1 MRLKKRNKPFIGI
14 RRQLVIRI
22 VALVVFILL
31 MFWILNTLLMAYL
44 YRQEKVE
51 SMENVYDQLNEA
63 SLSGALYDSRYDAKF
78 EQISYNNNLDI
89 VISTYDGSI
98 LLSSGKE
105 KHNTIK
111 RLQNAILSNKD
122 GAKSIVH
129 TDVYDITLDEDEYV
143 NDNFLILTGTLSDG
157 NLVMIR
163 YAMENMKVAL
173 GVVDRTLIIIGLLAL
188 VLAFLLTEFI
198 ARRLTQPIVELTNI
212 SKKMS
217 ELDFDVK
224 YRTRDSRTEIDI
236 LGEHM
241 NTMSSSLENA
251 LDELQE
257 ANKELKK
264 DIEIKEKNEEMRKE
278 FLSNV
283 SHELKTPI
291 ALIQGYAEG
300 LSEGMADDPESR
312 AYYCE
317 VIVDESQKMN
327 KMVQQLLS
335 LNELEYGVNSVEV
348 TEFNI
353 SELIRSLVNAS
364 KILIENAG
372 IKLSFEMGEDV
383 IVNSDE
389 YLVEVVFSNFLSNAI
404 HYCKNEN
411 VIKVSQVDRGD
422 TVLISVYN
430 SGDTILEEDIERL
443 WDKFYKIDK
452 ARTRAYGGSGVG
464 LSIVKAALETLNGKY
479 GVYNLDNGVTFWFE
493 IYK

>member
-122 GAKSIVH
+122 GAKSVVH
-129 TDVYDITLDEDEYV
+129 TEMYDITLDQDEYV

-188 VLAFLLTEFI
+188 VLAFLLTEII

-241 NTMSSSLENA
+241 NTMSTSLENA

-411 VIKVSQVDRGD
+411 VIKVSQVEKDD

-452 ARTRAYGGSGVG
+452 ARTREYGGSGVG

>member
-1 MRLKKRNKPFIGI
+1 
-14 RRQLVIRI
+14 
-22 VALVVFILL
+22 

-122 GAKSIVH
+122 GVKSIVH

-411 VIKVSQVDRGD
+411 VIKVSQVEKDD

-452 ARTRAYGGSGVG
+452 ARTREYGGSGVG
-464 LSIVKAALETLNGKY
+464 LSIVKAAVESINGKY

>member
-1 MRLKKRNKPFIGI
+1 
-14 RRQLVIRI
+14 
-22 VALVVFILL
+22 

-129 TDVYDITLDEDEYV
+129 TKMYDITLDQDEYV

-188 VLAFLLTEFI
+188 VLAFLLTEII
-198 ARRLTQPIVELTNI
+198 ARRITQPIVELTNI

-257 ANKELKK
+257 ANKELKQ

-411 VIKVSQVDRGD
+411 VIKVSQVEKDD

-452 ARTRAYGGSGVG
+452 ARTREYGGSGVG

>member
-1 MRLKKRNKPFIGI
+1 
-14 RRQLVIRI
+14 
-22 VALVVFILL
+22 

-111 RLQNAILSNKD
+111 RLQNAILTNKD

-129 TDVYDITLDEDEYV
+129 TKMYDITLDQDEYV

-188 VLAFLLTEFI
+188 VLAFLLTEII
-198 ARRLTQPIVELTNI
+198 ARRLTQPIVELTDI

-257 ANKELKK
+257 ANKELKQ

-411 VIKVSQVDRGD
+411 VIKVSQVEKDD

-452 ARTRAYGGSGVG
+452 ARTREYGGSGVG

>member
-1 MRLKKRNKPFIGI
+1 
-14 RRQLVIRI
+14 
-22 VALVVFILL
+22 

-129 TDVYDITLDEDEYV
+129 TKMYDITLDQDEYV
-143 NDNFLILTGTLSDG
+143 NDNFLILIGTLSDG

-188 VLAFLLTEFI
+188 VLAFLLTEII

-241 NTMSSSLENA
+241 NTMSTSLENA

-300 LSEGMADDPESR
+300 LSEGMADDSESR

-411 VIKVSQVDRGD
+411 VIKISQVDRGD

-452 ARTRAYGGSGVG
+452 ARTREYGGSGVG
-464 LSIVKAALETLNGKY
+464 LSIVKAAVESINGKY

>member
-1 MRLKKRNKPFIGI
+1 
-14 RRQLVIRI
+14 
-22 VALVVFILL
+22 
-31 MFWILNTLLMAYL
+31 MAYL

-129 TDVYDITLDEDEYV
+129 TKMYDITLDQDEYV

-188 VLAFLLTEFI
+188 VLAFLLTEII

-241 NTMSSSLENA
+241 NTMSTSLENA

-411 VIKVSQVDRGD
+411 VIKVSQVEKDD

-452 ARTRAYGGSGVG
+452 ARTREYGGSGVG

>member
-1 MRLKKRNKPFIGI
+1 
-14 RRQLVIRI
+14 
-22 VALVVFILL
+22 
-31 MFWILNTLLMAYL
+31 MAYL

-129 TDVYDITLDEDEYV
+129 TKMYDITLDQDEYV

-188 VLAFLLTEFI
+188 VLAFLLTEII

-241 NTMSSSLENA
+241 NTMSTSLENA

-257 ANKELKK
+257 ANKELKQ

-411 VIKVSQVDRGD
+411 VIKVSQVEKDD

-452 ARTRAYGGSGVG
+452 ARTREYGGSGVG

>member
-1 MRLKKRNKPFIGI
+1 
-14 RRQLVIRI
+14 
-22 VALVVFILL
+22 

-411 VIKVSQVDRGD
+411 VIKISQVDRGD

-452 ARTRAYGGSGVG
+452 ARTREYGGSGVG
-464 LSIVKAALETLNGKY
+464 LSIVKAAVESINGKY

>member
-1 MRLKKRNKPFIGI
+1 
-14 RRQLVIRI
+14 
-22 VALVVFILL
+22 

-129 TDVYDITLDEDEYV
+129 TKMYDITLDQDEYV

-188 VLAFLLTEFI
+188 VLAFLLTEII

-241 NTMSSSLENA
+241 NTMSTSLENA

-335 LNELEYGVNSVEV
+335 LNELEYGVNSAEV

-411 VIKVSQVDRGD
+411 VIKVSQVEKDD

-452 ARTRAYGGSGVG
+452 ARTREYGGSGVG

>member
-1 MRLKKRNKPFIGI
+1 
-14 RRQLVIRI
+14 
-22 VALVVFILL
+22 

-122 GAKSIVH
+122 GAKSVVH
-129 TDVYDITLDEDEYV
+129 TEMYDITLDQDEYV

-188 VLAFLLTEFI
+188 VLAFLLTEII

-411 VIKVSQVDRGD
+411 VIKVSQVEKDD

-452 ARTRAYGGSGVG
+452 ARTREYGGSGVG

>member
-1 MRLKKRNKPFIGI
+1 
-14 RRQLVIRI
+14 
-22 VALVVFILL
+22 

-241 NTMSSSLENA
+241 NTMSTSLENA

-411 VIKVSQVDRGD
+411 VIKVSQVEKDD

-452 ARTRAYGGSGVG
+452 ARTREYGGSGVG

>member
-364 KILIENAG
+364 TILIENAG

-411 VIKVSQVDRGD
+411 VIKVSQVEKDD

-452 ARTRAYGGSGVG
+452 ARTREYGGSGVG

>member
-1 MRLKKRNKPFIGI
+1 
-14 RRQLVIRI
+14 
-22 VALVVFILL
+22 

-122 GAKSIVH
+122 GAKSVVH
-129 TDVYDITLDEDEYV
+129 TEMYDITLDQDEYV

-188 VLAFLLTEFI
+188 VLAFLLTEII

-411 VIKVSQVDRGD
+411 VIKVSQVEKDD

-452 ARTRAYGGSGVG
+452 ARTREYGGSGVG
-464 LSIVKAALETLNGKY
+464 LSIVKAAVESINGKY

>member
-1 MRLKKRNKPFIGI
+1 
-14 RRQLVIRI
+14 
-22 VALVVFILL
+22 

-51 SMENVYDQLNEA
+51 AMENVYDQLNEA

-129 TDVYDITLDEDEYV
+129 TKMYDITLDQDEYV

-188 VLAFLLTEFI
+188 LLAFLLTEII
-198 ARRLTQPIVELTNI
+198 ARRITQPIVELTDI

-257 ANKELKK
+257 ANKELKQ

-411 VIKVSQVDRGD
+411 VIKVSQVEKDD

-452 ARTRAYGGSGVG
+452 ARTREYGGSGVG

>member
-1 MRLKKRNKPFIGI
+1 
-14 RRQLVIRI
+14 
-22 VALVVFILL
+22 

-63 SLSGALYDSRYDAKF
+63 SLSGALYDSGYDAKF

-129 TDVYDITLDEDEYV
+129 TKMYDITLDEDEYV

-188 VLAFLLTEFI
+188 VLAFLLTEII
-198 ARRLTQPIVELTNI
+198 ARRITQPIVELTNI

-217 ELDFDVK
+217 ELDFDAK
-224 YRTRDSRTEIDI
+224 YRTRDSKTEIDI

-312 AYYCE
+312 EYYCE

-335 LNELEYGVNSVEV
+335 LNELEYGVNSVEM

-364 KILIENAG
+364 KILIENAK
-372 IKLSFEMGEDV
+372 IKLSYEMGEDV

-411 VIKVSQVDRGD
+411 VIKVSQVEKND

-452 ARTRAYGGSGVG
+452 ARTREYGGSGVG
-464 LSIVKAALETLNGKY
+464 LSIVKAALESLNGKY
-479 GVYNLDNGVTFWFE
+479 GVYNLDDGVVFWFE

>member
-1 MRLKKRNKPFIGI
+1 
-14 RRQLVIRI
+14 
-22 VALVVFILL
+22 

-452 ARTRAYGGSGVG
+452 ARTREYGGSGVG
-464 LSIVKAALETLNGKY
+464 LSIVKAAVESINGKY

>member
-1 MRLKKRNKPFIGI
+1 
-14 RRQLVIRI
+14 
-22 VALVVFILL
+22 

-129 TDVYDITLDEDEYV
+129 TKMYDITLDQDEYV

-188 VLAFLLTEFI
+188 VLAFLLTEII

-241 NTMSSSLENA
+241 NTMSTSLENA

-411 VIKVSQVDRGD
+411 VIKVSQVEKDD

-452 ARTRAYGGSGVG
+452 ARTREYGGSGVG

>member
-1 MRLKKRNKPFIGI
+1 
-14 RRQLVIRI
+14 
-22 VALVVFILL
+22 
-31 MFWILNTLLMAYL
+31 MFWILNTLLMAYI
-44 YRQEKVE
+44 YRKEKVD
-51 SMENVYDQLNEA
+51 SMEKVYDQLNEA
-63 SLSGALYDSRYDAKF
+63 SETGTLYDSAYDAKF
-78 EQISYNNNLDI
+78 EQISYSNNLDI

-98 LLSSGKE
+98 LLSSAKE

-129 TDVYDITLDEDEYV
+129 TDVYDIILDEDDYV
-143 NDNFLILTGTLSDG
+143 NDSFLILTGTLSDG
-157 NLVMIR
+157 NLIMIR
-163 YAMENMKVAL
+163 YAVENMKVAL
-173 GVVDRTLIIIGLLAL
+173 GVVDRTLIILGLLSL
-188 VLAFLLTEFI
+188 VLAFALTELI
-198 ARRLTQPIVELTNI
+198 ARRITQPIVELTDI

-241 NTMSSSLENA
+241 NTMSTSLENA

-364 KILIENAG
+364 KILMEQADI
-372 IKLSFEMGEDV
+372 SV
-383 IVNSDE
+383 IYEIGDDIIVESDE
-389 YLVEVVFSNFLSNAI
+389 YLVEVIFSNFLSNAI

-411 VIKVSQVDRGD
+411 VIKISQVDRGN
-422 TVLISVYN
+422 TVKLSVFN
-430 SGDTILEEDIERL
+430 SGDTIPEADLERL

-452 ARTRAYGGSGVG
+452 ARTREYGGSGVG
-464 LSIVKAALETLNGKY
+464 LSIVKAAVESLNGKY

>member
-1 MRLKKRNKPFIGI
+1 
-14 RRQLVIRI
+14 
-22 VALVVFILL
+22 
-31 MFWILNTLLMAYL
+31 
-44 YRQEKVE
+44 
-51 SMENVYDQLNEA
+51 MENVYDQLNEA

-129 TDVYDITLDEDEYV
+129 TKMYDITLDQDEYV

-188 VLAFLLTEFI
+188 LLAFLLTEII
-198 ARRLTQPIVELTNI
+198 ARRITQPIVELTDI

-411 VIKVSQVDRGD
+411 VIKVSQVEKDD

-452 ARTRAYGGSGVG
+452 ARTREYGGSGVG

>member
-1 MRLKKRNKPFIGI
+1 
-14 RRQLVIRI
+14 
-22 VALVVFILL
+22 
-31 MFWILNTLLMAYL
+31 MAYL

-111 RLQNAILSNKD
+111 RLQNAILTNKD

-129 TDVYDITLDEDEYV
+129 TKMYDITLDQDEYV

-188 VLAFLLTEFI
+188 VLAFLLTEII
-198 ARRLTQPIVELTNI
+198 ARRLTQPIVELTDI

-257 ANKELKK
+257 ANKELKQ

-411 VIKVSQVDRGD
+411 VIKVSQVEKDD

-452 ARTRAYGGSGVG
+452 ARTREYGGSGVG

>member
-1 MRLKKRNKPFIGI
+1 
-14 RRQLVIRI
+14 
-22 VALVVFILL
+22 
-31 MFWILNTLLMAYL
+31 
-44 YRQEKVE
+44 
-51 SMENVYDQLNEA
+51 MENVYDQLNEA

-122 GAKSIVH
+122 GAKSVVH
-129 TDVYDITLDEDEYV
+129 TEMYDITLDQDEYV

-188 VLAFLLTEFI
+188 VLAFLLTEII

-241 NTMSSSLENA
+241 NTMSTSLENA

-257 ANKELKK
+257 ANKELKQ

-411 VIKVSQVDRGD
+411 VIKVSQVEKDD

-452 ARTRAYGGSGVG
+452 ARTREYGGSGVG

>member
-1 MRLKKRNKPFIGI
+1 
-14 RRQLVIRI
+14 
-22 VALVVFILL
+22 
-31 MFWILNTLLMAYL
+31 
-44 YRQEKVE
+44 
-51 SMENVYDQLNEA
+51 MENVYDQLNEA

-129 TDVYDITLDEDEYV
+129 TKMYDITLDQDEYV

-188 VLAFLLTEFI
+188 VLAFLLTEII

-241 NTMSSSLENA
+241 NTMSTSLENA

-257 ANKELKK
+257 ANKELKQ

-335 LNELEYGVNSVEV
+335 LNELEYGVNSAEV

-411 VIKVSQVDRGD
+411 VIKVSQVEKDD

-452 ARTRAYGGSGVG
+452 ARTREYGGSGVG

>member
-1 MRLKKRNKPFIGI
+1 
-14 RRQLVIRI
+14 
-22 VALVVFILL
+22 
-31 MFWILNTLLMAYL
+31 
-44 YRQEKVE
+44 
-51 SMENVYDQLNEA
+51 MENVYDQLNEA

-411 VIKVSQVDRGD
+411 VIRVSQVDRGD

-452 ARTRAYGGSGVG
+452 ARTREYGGSGVG
-464 LSIVKAALETLNGKY
+464 LSIVKAAVESINGKY

>member
-1 MRLKKRNKPFIGI
+1 
-14 RRQLVIRI
+14 
-22 VALVVFILL
+22 

-129 TDVYDITLDEDEYV
+129 TKMYDITLDQDEYV

-188 VLAFLLTEFI
+188 VLAFLLTEII

-241 NTMSSSLENA
+241 NTMSTSLENA

-411 VIKVSQVDRGD
+411 VIKISQVDRGD

-452 ARTRAYGGSGVG
+452 ARTREYGGSGVG
-464 LSIVKAALETLNGKY
+464 LSIVKAAVESINGKY